1 MNKRYIANAKKPI
14 GEMGRKRIE
23 EMNAH
28 HAPLIDWGF
37 KNIADGNF
45 QSVLDLGCGGGETT
59 AKLLNFSNNI
69 HCIGLDYSK
78 VAVEA
83 ATKRNQTAISEGR
96 CRILKGDVANL
107 PFEKNEFDLA
117 VAVETVYFWP
127 YIETVFGEIS
137 RVLTPR
143 GRLLILNE
151 DDGESLDKQGKLKSI
166 IPGINFYTQNRLE
179 ELLRPFFSE
188 VQVVRQHPWICVI
201 ATK

>member
-1 MNKRYIANAKKPI
+1 
-14 GEMGRKRIE
+14 
-23 EMNAH
+23 MNAH

-83 ATKRNQTAISEGR
+83 ATKRNQAAISEGR

-143 GRLLILNE
+143 GRFLILNE